1 MIDSII
7 KCVIDCMI
15 KYDKMITFRK
25 KIDIETIRN
34 IQVEQ
39 KNIKTFETFKIQ
51 KRIKNIYNKNNKKLD
66 NKTKLFQII
75 IAMACGD
82 NKNDGLWLI
91 AMNPESSSASTRGTS
106 DRIER

>member
-39 KNIKTFETFKIQ
+39 KNIKTFKKFKTFKIQ
-51 KRIKNIYNKNNKKLD
+51 KIIKIIKNIYNKKK
-66 NKTKLFQII
+66 I
-75 IAMACGD
+75 G
-82 NKNDGLWLI
+82 
-91 AMNPESSSASTRGTS
+91 
-106 DRIER
+106 